1 MWKALSSLFGAQP
14 TQKKN
19 KYLDAIEYGLRSVE
33 ESPFADLQASTQE
46 ISEIIKEKS
55 LGIFGARLEVDPINK
70 LILRIFIGPETGD
83 YIQLATFT
91 LSAYGTYPVSINSQF
106 ESYESICV
114 MQSSLRRHLENI
126 LSSQKFARELRAL
139 FISHQ
144 IT

>member
-1 MWKALSSLFGAQP
+1 MFLPLDCRGDPHTGIMVTEEFEGRNSVSFERMVLIMWKALSSLFSAQP

-83 YIQLATFT
+83 Y
-91 LSAYGTYPVSINSQF
+91 S
-106 ESYESICV
+106 
-114 MQSSLRRHLENI
+114 
-126 LSSQKFARELRAL
+126 
-139 FISHQ
+139 
-144 IT
+144 